1 MSDREKIDMEIIALS
16 EEVGRKV
23 QTRHDMARA
32 RVVAERLRVELVK
45 ETSTALDEPPEAA

>member
-1 MSDREKIDMEIIALS
+1 MSERDKSDLEIIALS

-45 ETSTALDEPPEAA
+45 QTSTTLDEPPEAA